1 MGIHTHGLTE
11 ILKSFYLPLCFGG
24 SESTE
29 VILKRDPQLPEA
41 FSCGISGNMD
51 IYTVKLVNY
60 LKGGTGNI
68 FSVSFFKYL
77 VPWMSFNLGKLEF
90 CVIRVHALN
99 FLPGWGS

>member
-1 MGIHTHGLTE
+1 MGIRIQVLTE
-11 ILKSFYLPLCFGG
+11 ILKYFYLPLCFGG
-24 SESTE
+24 LESTE
-29 VILKRDPQLPEA
+29 VILKRDPQLLEA
-41 FSCGISGNMD
+41 FSYGISDNMD
-51 IYTVKLVNY
+51 VCTVKLVNY

-68 FSVSFFKYL
+68 YVQRFFKYL